1 MGTAYVW
8 APWLL
13 VGLAV
18 AVLVYRGRANLSVAD
33 LIREVVLVVVA
44 YAAYYAVRGST
55 EGSEAAAIDNA
66 RDLVDFEQALRIYF
80 SPSAQDALV
89 RYDAVA
95 VAANWAYI
103 WWHWPP
109 ILVLAV
115 WLFLDR
121 REAYSRYRIAF
132 VLSGAVALL
141 LFMVFPVAP
150 PRLAGLGFVDTL
162 AEHSKEYVALE
173 SPRFVNR
180 FAAVPSLHFG
190 WNLLV
195 GIALV
200 RETRSWWLKTPGVI
214 SPAIVLFAVVVT
226 GNHYVIDAIAGGILA
241 VASLMLAPRVQAMLV
256 RARGAMAPA
265 PRARMGGR

>member
-1 MGTAYVW
+1 VGTAYVW

-18 AVLVYRGRANLSVAD
+18 AVLVYRGRANLRLAD
-33 LIREVVLVVVA
+33 LVREVVLVVVA
-44 YAAYYAVRGST
+44 YAVYYAVRGST

-66 RDLVDFEQALRIYF
+66 HNLVDFEKALGLYF
-80 SPSAQDALV
+80 SPSAQEALV
-89 RYDAVA
+89 RHDAVA

-109 ILVLAV
+109 IIVLAV

-121 REAYSRYRIAF
+121 REVYSRYRIAF
-132 VLSGAVALL
+132 VLSGGVALL
-141 LFMVFPVAP
+141 FFGLFPVAP
-150 PRLAGLGFVDTL
+150 PRLAGLGFIDTL
-162 AEHSKEYVALE
+162 AEHSPEYVALE
-173 SPRFVNR
+173 SARFVNR
-180 FAAVPSLHFG
+180 FAAFPSLHFG

-200 RETRSWWLKTPGVI
+200 FETRSWWLKALGVI
-214 SPAIVLFAVVVT
+214 SPAVVLFAVVVT
-226 GNHYVIDAIAGGILA
+226 ANHYVIDAIAGGILA
-241 VASLMLAPRVQAMLV
+241 VASLMLAPRIQAMLA

-265 PRARMGGR
+265 LQARTGGR

>member
-13 VGLAV
+13 VVLAV
-18 AVLVYRGRANLSVAD
+18 AALVYRGRAHLRLAD
-33 LIREVVLVVVA
+33 LIREALLVVVA

-55 EGSEAAAIDNA
+55 EGSQATAIDNA
-66 RDLVDFEQALRIYF
+66 RALVDVERALHMHF
-80 SPSAQDALV
+80 SATAQDALV
-89 RYDAVA
+89 RYDIVA

-109 ILVLAV
+109 ILVLAI

-121 REAYSRYRIAF
+121 RDAYNRYRIAF

-141 LFMVFPVAP
+141 WFAAFPVAP
-150 PRLAGLGFVDTL
+150 PRLAELRFIDTL
-162 AEHSKEYVALE
+162 AEHSEEYVALE

-180 FAAVPSLHFG
+180 FAAFPSLHFG

-195 GIALV
+195 GVALV
-200 RETRSWWLKTPGVI
+200 RETGRWWLKALGVI
-214 SPAIVLFAVVVT
+214 SPALVLFAVVVT
-226 GNHYVIDAIAGGILA
+226 GNHFVIDAVAGGVLA
-241 VASLMLAPRVQAMLV
+241 VASLMIAPRVQAMLV
-256 RARGAMAPA
+256 RARSAIAPSLQA
-265 PRARMGGR
+265 RAGGR

>member
-18 AVLVYRGRANLSVAD
+18 AVLVYRGRARLGPAD
-33 LIREVVLVVVA
+33 LIREVLLVVVA

-66 RDLVDFEQALRIYF
+66 RRLVDIEQAVRVYF

-89 RYDAVA
+89 RHDVVA

-109 ILVLAV
+109 IILLAV

-141 LFMVFPVAP
+141 LFMWFPVAP

-180 FAAVPSLHFG
+180 FAAFPSLHFG
-190 WNLLV
+190 WDLLV

-200 RETRSWWLKTPGVI
+200 REAGSRWLKALGVI
-214 SPAIVLFAVVVT
+214 SPAVVLVAVVVT
-226 GNHYVIDAIAGGILA
+226 GNHFVIDAIAGGILA
-241 VASLMLAPRVQAMLV
+241 VACLMLAPRIQAML
-256 RARGAMAPA
+256 
-265 PRARMGGR
+265 PRSGGR

>member
-13 VGLAV
+13 VVLAV
-18 AVLVYRGRANLSVAD
+18 AALIYRGRASLTLAD
-33 LIREVVLVVVA
+33 LVREVSLVVVA

-55 EGSEAAAIDNA
+55 EGSQATAIDHA
-66 RDLVDFEQALRIYF
+66 RALIDVEQALSIHF
-80 SPSAQDALV
+80 SASAQDAMV
-89 RYDAVA
+89 RHAAVA

-121 REAYSRYRIAF
+121 RQAYRRYRVAF

-141 LFMVFPVAP
+141 WFAILPVAP
-150 PRLAGLGFVDTL
+150 PRLAELGFIDTL
-162 AEHSKEYVALE
+162 AEHSEEYVALE

-180 FAAVPSLHFG
+180 FAAFPSLHFG

-200 RETRSWWLKTPGVI
+200 RETRSWWLRALGVI
-214 SPAIVLFAVVVT
+214 SPVLVLFAVVLT
-226 GNHYVIDAIAGGILA
+226 GNHYVIDAVAGGILA
-241 VASLMLAPRVQAMLV
+241 VASLMLAPRVQVTLA
-256 RARGAMAPA
+256 RARSAIAPTLHA
-265 PRARMGGR
+265 RAGGR